1 MSKVVSMRL
10 RPDQWERLQRMARRL
25 GRTPSEASALLLEE
39 SLRAAEF
46 GFIQFRDSP
55 VGRQAYVMGTSLAVW
70 EVAFLARSLGDE
82 PDRLAQY
89 LDWPSVKV
97 RAALQY
103 AAAYPDEIET
113 ALSDNDRGPE
123 ALRAALP
130 GLEIVTID
138 DR

>member
-25 GRTPSEASALLLEE
+25 GRSPSEASALLLEE

-55 VGRQAYVMGTSLAVW
+55 VGRQAYVLGTSLAVW
-70 EVAFLARSLGDE
+70 EIAFLARSLGDE
-82 PDRLAQY
+82 PGRLAEY
-89 LDWPSVKV
+89 LDWPVVKV

-103 AAAYPDEIET
+103 AAAYPDEIE
-113 ALSDNDRGPE
+113 AAIEDNDRGPE

-130 GLEIVTID
+130 SMETVIVED
-138 DR
+138 G